1 MFASYRYEDSPLPSR
16 SLATPELGGSAKSQ
30 NLTSSGRVRI
40 PQPQPSPLKI
50 GDSYEKLMKKMITY
64 DQAGININRKHLSS
78 GDSMGDFLGDGVG
91 STPSSTVGTPSTG
104 NINGSNSTATHPGDF
119 LSLSASLPRDMLI
132 PPALPE
138 DQTFD
143 SHREGGAGGEEEEI
157 AVQTSLLGGASQ
169 SDDVSPLRWGD
180 PGDGVN
186 EAGEL
191 DGMDV
196 DADAQEGA
204 EGGGV
209 AAELAPVA
217 SGTATREEGVREGE
231 GDGELASSLPG
242 SVMQSE
248 GVDSAQQPAQSPTT
262 ISVGVD
268 APIVGS
274 VSVAVEAGGASQG
287 VVEGGHTIEERN
299 MAEAG
304 GGGGQAVADLS
315 AGGRGDL
322 EVGDS

>member
-1 MFASYRYEDSPLPSR
+1 
-16 SLATPELGGSAKSQ
+16 
-30 NLTSSGRVRI
+30 
-40 PQPQPSPLKI
+40 
-50 GDSYEKLMKKMITY
+50 
-64 DQAGININRKHLSS
+64 
-78 GDSMGDFLGDGVG
+78 
-91 STPSSTVGTPSTG
+91 
-104 NINGSNSTATHPGDF
+104 
-119 LSLSASLPRDMLI
+119 
-132 PPALPE
+132 
-138 DQTFD
+138 
-143 SHREGGAGGEEEEI
+143 
-157 AVQTSLLGGASQ
+157 
-169 SDDVSPLRWGD
+169 
-180 PGDGVN
+180 
-186 EAGEL
+186 
-191 DGMDV
+191 
-196 DADAQEGA
+196 
-204 EGGGV
+204 V

-217 SGTATREEGVREGE
+217 SGTATREEGGREGE
-231 GDGELASSLPG
+231 GDDELASSLPG